1 MINEERKPENLSD
14 VLGKLFAARGW
25 GRLSER
31 LQLEEAWASAVEPH
45 VVAMTRVVLI
55 RRGVLEI
62 EVRDSILLQELAGF
76 QKRTIL
82 TKLQQRFP
90 PKILR
95 DLKFRKGHW

>member
-1 MINEERKPENLSD
+1 MNEDRKPENLSD

-31 LQLEEAWASAVEPH
+31 LQLEEAWAGAVEPR
-45 VVAMTRVVLI
+45 VLALTRVVVI
-55 RRGVLEI
+55 KRGVLEV
-62 EVRDSILLQELAGF
+62 EVSDSILLQELAGF
-76 QKRTIL
+76 QKRSIL

-90 PKILR
+90 PNALR